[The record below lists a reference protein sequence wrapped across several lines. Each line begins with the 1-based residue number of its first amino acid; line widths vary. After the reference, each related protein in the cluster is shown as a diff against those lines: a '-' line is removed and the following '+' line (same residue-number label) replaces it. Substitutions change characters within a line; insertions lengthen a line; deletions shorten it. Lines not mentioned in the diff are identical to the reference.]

1 MYKSFS
7 VMLVGVV
14 VPFLIG
20 CGSGGDDAGAVATSG
35 GTTLPVSVKTP
46 TPTPDPGPDPV
57 ANLRVI
63 NMLGGLTG
71 LELRIDGVTIDP
83 DFQLVEAT
91 DYIELDVATHTVT
104 LLQGGSEIFTEQ
116 VALVEGDFKT
126 VVLQGTTVVS
136 ARATSDGFRAQ
147 TSEDIEGLVL
157 TDDTTPDPGQFNARL
172 VNSTPEPEY
181 SGTLF
186 TNNSEQLLGPVNAF
200 LATDYT
206 PQNLTALL
214 NASSLALVFQSNTT
228 SPPTIAFN
236 FTQVQGGGSSVIQ
249 AISQQIGPEGAN
261 ATVLTTYDNSETQ
274 YLLIVVDD
282 AADGNTSILS
292 TDIDNT

>member
-1 MYKSFS
+1 MTKSFS
-7 VMLVGVV
+7 KIVLGMVALFV
-14 VPFLIG
+14 IG
-20 CGSGGDDAGAVATSG
+20 CGSGGDDGGAVATSS

-46 TPTPDPGPDPV
+46 TPTPDPDPDPV

-71 LELRIDGVTIDP
+71 LELRIDGVTIDA

-104 LLQGGSEIFTEQ
+104 VLQGGNEIFTEQ

-136 ARATSDGFRAQ
+136 TRATSDEFRAQ
-147 TSEDIEGLVL
+147 TTEDIESLVL

-172 VNSTPEPEY
+172 VNSTPEPNFDC
-181 SGTLF
+181 TLF
-186 TNNSEQLLGPVNAF
+186 TNNNVQLLGPVNAF
-200 LATDYT
+200 LASDYSA
-206 PQNLTALL
+206 QNLNALL
-214 NASSLALVFQSNTT
+214 NATSLILFFESNSSTET
-228 SPPTIAFN
+228 FN
-236 FTQVQGGGSSVIQ
+236 FTQVQGGGTSVIQ
-249 AISQQIGPEGAN
+249 AIAQQIPAEGAN
-261 ATVLTTYDNSETQ
+261 ATILTTYDNSGTQ

-292 TDIDNT
+292 TDVNNG

>member
-1 MYKSFS
+1 
-7 VMLVGVV
+7 
-14 VPFLIG
+14 
-20 CGSGGDDAGAVATSG
+20 
-35 GTTLPVSVKTP
+35 
-46 TPTPDPGPDPV
+46 
-57 ANLRVI
+57 
-63 NMLGGLTG
+63 
-71 LELRIDGVTIDP
+71 
-83 DFQLVEAT
+83 
-91 DYIELDVATHTVT
+91 
-104 LLQGGSEIFTEQ
+104 
-116 VALVEGDFKT
+116 
-126 VVLQGTTVVS
+126 
-136 ARATSDGFRAQ
+136 
-147 TSEDIEGLVL
+147 
-157 TDDTTPDPGQFNARL
+157 
-172 VNSTPEPEY
+172 
-181 SGTLF
+181 
-186 TNNSEQLLGPVNAF
+186 

>member
-1 MYKSFS
+1 MKKSFS
-7 VMLVGVV
+7 RLVLGLITLLV
-14 VPFLIG
+14 IG
-20 CGSGGDDAGAVATSG
+20 CGSSGDDGGAVATNS

-71 LELRIDGVTIDP
+71 LELRIDGVTIDA

-104 LLQGGSEIFTEQ
+104 VLQGGSEIFTEQ
-116 VALVEGDFKT
+116 VALLEGDFKT
-126 VVLQGTTVVS
+126 VVLQGATAVIT
-136 ARATSDGFRAQ
+136 RATSDGFRAQ
-147 TSEDIEGLVL
+147 TTEDIEGLVL

-172 VNSTPEPEY
+172 VNSTPEPNFDCI
-181 SGTLF
+181 LL
-186 TNNSEQLLGPVNAF
+186 TNNDVPLLGPVDAF
-200 LATDYT
+200 LASDYSA
-206 PQNLTALL
+206 QNLNVLL
-214 NASSLALVFQSNTT
+214 NATSLVLFFESNTST
-228 SPPTIAFN
+228 ETFD
-236 FTQVQGGGSSVIQ
+236 FTQVQGGGTSVIQ
-249 AISQQIGPEGAN
+249 AIAQQIPAEGAN
-261 ATVLTTYDNSETQ
+261 ATILTTYDNSNTQ

-292 TDIDNT
+292 TDSNNL

>member
-1 MYKSFS
+1 MNKSFS
-7 VMLVGVV
+7 KMLVGVV
-14 VPFLIG
+14 ALFLIG

-91 DYIELDVATHTVT
+91 DYIELDVAHNTVT

-172 VNSTPEPEY
+172 VNSTPEPTFDC
-181 SGTLF
+181 TLL
-186 TNNSEQLLGPVNAF
+186 TNNDVQLLGPVNAF
-200 LATDYT
+200 LASDYSA
-206 PQNLTALL
+206 QNLNALL
-214 NASSLALVFQSNTT
+214 NASSLVLFFESNSSTE
-228 SPPTIAFN
+228 IFN
-236 FTQVQGGGSSVIQ
+236 FTQVQGGGTSVIQ
-249 AISQQIGPEGAN
+249 AIAQQIPAEGAN
-261 ATVLTTYDNSETQ
+261 ATILTTYDNSGTQ

>member
-1 MYKSFS
+1 MNKSFS
-7 VMLVGVV
+7 KMLVGVV
-14 VPFLIG
+14 ALFLIG

-172 VNSTPEPEY
+172 VNSTPEPTFDC
-181 SGTLF
+181 TLL
-186 TNNSEQLLGPVNAF
+186 TNNDVQLLGPVNAF
-200 LATDYT
+200 LASDYSA
-206 PQNLTALL
+206 QNLNALL
-214 NASSLALVFQSNTT
+214 NASSLVLFFESNSSTE
-228 SPPTIAFN
+228 IFN
-236 FTQVQGGGSSVIQ
+236 FTQVQGGGTSVIQ
-249 AISQQIGPEGAN
+249 AIAQQIPAEGAN
-261 ATVLTTYDNSETQ
+261 ATILTTYDNSGTQ

>member
-1 MYKSFS
+1 MKKSFS
-7 VMLVGVV
+7 RLVLGLITLLV
-14 VPFLIG
+14 IG
-20 CGSGGDDAGAVATSG
+20 CGSSGDDGGAVANSS

-46 TPTPDPGPDPV
+46 TPTPDPDPDPV

-71 LELRIDGVTIDP
+71 LELRIDGVTIDA

-104 LLQGGSEIFTEQ
+104 VLQGGSEIFTEQ

-136 ARATSDGFRAQ
+136 SRATSDEFRAQ
-147 TSEDIEGLVL
+147 TTEDIEGLVL

-172 VNSTPEPEY
+172 VNSTPEPNFDC
-181 SGTLF
+181 TLL
-186 TNNSEQLLGPVNAF
+186 TNNDVQLLGPVNAF
-200 LATDYT
+200 LASDYST
-206 PQNLTALL
+206 QNLNALL
-214 NASSLALVFQSNTT
+214 NASSLVLIFESNSSTE
-228 SPPTIAFN
+228 IFN
-236 FTQVQGGGSSVIQ
+236 FTQVQGGGTSVIQ
-249 AISQQIGPEGAN
+249 AIAQQIPAEGAN
-261 ATVLTTYDNSETQ
+261 ATILTTYDNSGTQ

-292 TDIDNT
+292 TDINNV